1 MYWEIGNT
9 ISQQEI
15 SEGWGAKTVEKLA
28 NDLKSEFPDIKGF
41 SARNLRYMRTFALEY
56 PEFVILQQNVAKLQ
70 NYENQTVIILQRIVA
85 KLPWGHNCTLLDKTK
100 DPDERLF
107 YAQKTLQNG
116 WTKNMLSNQLETG
129 LYKRQGSLTNNFSDI
144 LPAYDSELALQ
155 LFKDPYN
162 LDFIML
168 GDEARERDLELAL
181 MNHVT
186 KFLLE
191 LGDGFAFM
199 ARQKKFEA
207 GGKEFFIDLLFYH
220 TKMRRHIIIELKI
233 GEFEPEYVSKMNL
246 YLGLADDTLK
256 SIHDEPSIGLILCKT
271 KNRIVA
277 EYSLRDTSKPIG
289 IAEYKIAEMLPADL
303 ISELPSIKEIEKE
316 LDLEI
321 SELQRPVDTRLQAI
335 KEKLKTVAAE
345 EIQTAANHQILQDLF
360 NNGIDPM
367 CRQIISTMMN
377 NFTGEFLTQA
387 VNFMYDGKTVYS
399 IDEVKVFWKE
409 EANLKRTTRFTFNY
423 RLNGFRKSGTNN
435 FDEFLSLDFVTTDY
449 WYGFI
454 LDHFNNGNPI
464 LKKMYH
470 EPITRQDIQ
479 VIEDA
484 MVTKV
489 LDRIEWI
496 INYLENEKKE
506 NKAS

>member
-1 MYWEIGNT
+1 
-9 ISQQEI
+9 
-15 SEGWGAKTVEKLA
+15 
-28 NDLKSEFPDIKGF
+28 
-41 SARNLRYMRTFALEY
+41 
-56 PEFVILQQNVAKLQ
+56 
-70 NYENQTVIILQRIVA
+70 
-85 KLPWGHNCTLLDKTK
+85 
-100 DPDERLF
+100 
-107 YAQKTLQNG
+107 
-116 WTKNMLSNQLETG
+116 
-129 LYKRQGSLTNNFSDI
+129 
-144 LPAYDSELALQ
+144 
-155 LFKDPYN
+155 
-162 LDFIML
+162 
-168 GDEARERDLELAL
+168 
-181 MNHVT
+181 
-186 KFLLE
+186 
-191 LGDGFAFM
+191 
-199 ARQKKFEA
+199 
-207 GGKEFFIDLLFYH
+207 
-220 TKMRRHIIIELKI
+220 
-233 GEFEPEYVSKMNL
+233 MNL

-271 KNRIVA
+271 KNKIVA

-303 ISELPSIKEIEKE
+303 VSELPSIKEIEKE

-345 EIQTAANHQILQDLF
+345 EIQTTANHQILQDLF

-377 NFTGEFLTQA
+377 NFTSEFLTQT
-387 VNFMYDGKTVYS
+387 VNYMYDGITVYS
-399 IDEVKVFWKE
+399 IDEVKVFWRE

-454 LDHFNNGNPI
+454 LDHFNNGSPI

-470 EPITRQDIQ
+470 ESITRQDIQ
-479 VIEDA
+479 IIEDA

-506 NKAS
+506 SKAG